1 MQTPVTTVSALSF
14 ALSTIWFAT
23 QVQAAEWK
31 HLPGAPASAMSEFG
45 ATRLKPVLQS
55 AAAGWLEQK
64 ILDAAGKS
72 ASGNRLKLAANS
84 DAAGQTAEPA
94 PGSFSALPALL
105 ARARRLLDQNQPDA
119 AYQLL
124 EPQTWDYAG
133 ARDFDYLLGIAALDS
148 KRPGEAVIAL
158 ERVLDNHPDDVAAR
172 TEIVRAYLAL
182 DERPGAEQAL
192 RQLMSTAEL
201 PPEATESIR
210 RYLDILA
217 RGNTRQQRHWQ
228 LGLDL
233 TAGFDTNVNV
243 GSSQNRWLLD
253 DGIAL
258 QPLPA
263 NQPQRSPFA
272 EVLGNIQYSQP
283 LTPSLEWSSSLMLSQ
298 RLNTRQHSH
307 DLGSIGLSSGLAF
320 SLERHRF
327 STAVNVQQMLLD
339 QHRFRHAAGLILQ
352 WQFQRDA
359 QNQLGLYAQH
369 FALRFRGQHIR
380 DATRTVFGAT
390 AAHVFKGNSGSVLL
404 FNPYAGAERPRHHQ
418 PTLDFRIHGLRLGYQ
433 RNLSDNWRA
442 SLGLQW
448 EKRRHTGTDPL
459 FGRTRRDRQFDLR
472 LSADY
477 TLDARWTLTPAL
489 QYTRNHAT
497 LAPNDF
503 RRTQLQVS
511 VGYRY

>member
-1 MQTPVTTVSALSF
+1 MMAEGSATARS
-14 ALSTIWFAT
+14 
-23 QVQAAEWK
+23 
-31 HLPGAPASAMSEFG
+31 
-45 ATRLKPVLQS
+45 R
-55 AAAGWLEQK
+55 
-64 ILDAAGKS
+64 
-72 ASGNRLKLAANS
+72 
-84 DAAGQTAEPA
+84 QTAEPA
-94 PGSFSALPALL
+94 AGSFSALPALL
-105 ARARRLLDQNQPDA
+105 SRARALLDQKRPDV
-119 AYQLL
+119 AYALL
-124 EPQTWDYAG
+124 EPHTWDYAG
-133 ARDFDYLLGIAALDS
+133 SRDFDYLLGVAALES
-148 KRPGEAVIAL
+148 RRPGEAVIAL

-192 RQLMSTAEL
+192 RQLMSSAEL

-217 RGNTRQQRHWQ
+217 RGNTRPQRHWQ
-228 LGLDL
+228 LSLDL

-243 GSSQNRWLLD
+243 GSSQNHWLLD

-258 QPLPA
+258 RPLPA
-263 NQPQRSPFA
+263 NQPQQSPFA
-272 EVLGNIQYSQP
+272 ELQANLQHALP
-283 LTPSLEWSSSLMLSQ
+283 LTPSLEWSSSLMLGQ

-307 DLGSIGLSSGLAF
+307 DMGSIGLSSGLAF
-320 SLERHRF
+320 SLDRHRV
-327 STAVNVQQMLLD
+327 STAVTMQQILLD

-380 DATRTVFGAT
+380 DAARTVFGAT
-390 AAHVFKGNSGSVLL
+390 AAHIFRGNSGSVLL
-404 FNPYAGAERPRHHQ
+404 FNPYAGTERPRQHQ
-418 PTLDFRIHGLRLGYQ
+418 PTLDFRISGLRLGYQ

-448 EKRRHTGTDPL
+448 ERRRHAGTDPL

-477 TLDARWTLTPAL
+477 SLDARWTLTPAL
-489 QYTRNHAT
+489 QYTRNRAT

-503 RRTQLQVS
+503 RRTQFQVG
-511 VGYRY
+511 VQYRY